1 MTRLAIIADVHGN
14 LAALEAVLADIGR
27 QGASAVVNLGDH
39 VSGPLWPAE
48 TVAFLM
54 RQPWLQIAGNH
65 ERQLTTLDPA
75 RHGASDRYA
84 YARLSS
90 AQLDWLRALPAQAFP
105 RDDVFAFHGSPSS
118 DLTYL
123 LETVAF
129 GRSRLAGEDEIV
141 ARLGSQ
147 ATPLRLCGHTHLARA
162 VVVRER
168 ELIVNPGSV
177 GLPAYADDTPEPH
190 VMESGSPHAR
200 YALVDDERGAWQVAL
215 QVVPYDHAAAARQ
228 AARNDRPD
236 WAAALLTGR
245 MPG

>member
-1 MTRLAIIADVHGN
+1 MTRLAILADVHGN
-14 LAALEAVLADIGR
+14 LAALEAVLADIVR
-27 QGASAVVNLGDH
+27 QDVSAVVNLGDH
-39 VSGPLWPAE
+39 ASGPLWPAE
-48 TVAFLM
+48 TVALLM

-84 YARLSS
+84 HARLSS
-90 AQLDWLRALPAQAFP
+90 AQLEWLGDLPTQAFP

-118 DLTYL
+118 DMTYL
-123 LETVAF
+123 LETVVS
-129 GRSRLAGEDEIV
+129 GRARLAGEDEIL

-147 ATPLRLCGHTHLARA
+147 ATPLMLCGHTHIARA
-162 VVVRER
+162 VMVRER
-168 ELIVNPGSV
+168 GLIVNPGSV

-200 YALVDDERGAWQVAL
+200 YALVEDEGGAWQVAL
-215 QVVPYDHAAAARQ
+215 QAVPYDHATAARQ

>member
-14 LAALEAVLADIGR
+14 LAALESVLADIER
-27 QGASAVVNLGDH
+27 QGVSAVVNLGDH
-39 VSGPLWPAE
+39 ASGPLWPAE
-48 TVAFLM
+48 TVALLM

-84 YARLSS
+84 YARLSPT
-90 AQLDWLRALPAQAFP
+90 QLEWLRGLPAQAFP
-105 RDDVFAFHGSPSS
+105 RRDVFAFHGSPGS
-118 DLTYL
+118 DSTYL
-123 LETVAF
+123 LETIVS

-141 ARLGSQ
+141 ARLGGQ
-147 ATPLRLCGHTHLARA
+147 AAPLMVCGHTHIARV
-162 VVVRER
+162 VVVRDR
-168 ELIVNPGSV
+168 GLVVNPGSV

-200 YALVDDERGAWQVAL
+200 YALVEDEGGAWRVTL
-215 QVVPYDHAAAARQ
+215 QAVPYDHASAARQ
-228 AARNDRPD
+228 ATRNDRPD